1 MIVTVLS
8 SKASALATVDAIG
21 RVGSRNES
29 NIVSDVPHDE
39 LLTAACLTTGA
50 DASADLMIQVTYT

>member
-1 MIVTVLS
+1 MIVTRSL
-8 SKASALATVDAIG
+8 KASALSTVDAIG